1 MMVDE
6 SLVAVKCIVWD
17 LDDTLWSGILSEGGA
32 ATLRPGAAEILAA
45 LDERGVLHSIA
56 SRNEPGPAMRHLD
69 QLGVAHY
76 FLHPQ
81 ISWRPKSESVRTIA
95 RALNISIDA
104 LVLVDDSPFERAE
117 VSDAHQGLRCIDSAH
132 LSGLL
137 ALFDFDRPVTDE
149 ARQRRHLY
157 RQAEVREAYESD
169 FRGPRQEFLAS
180 LGMHLY
186 IEPAAPQDLLR
197 AAELTQ
203 RTHQLNTTGLTFSA
217 EELGRLR
224 ARPDQ
229 MLLTI
234 RLDDRFGSYGVV
246 GLVLLGKSDDELCI
260 RLFLMSCRVMGRNIG
275 GAVLTYLAQQAD
287 DRGLVLTAD
296 FLPNEVNRSMYT
308 VYRLA
313 GFTEVG
319 RDGDRLRLQL
329 RPGTKRVLPLYLR
342 LTADPLPGCPQR
354 PASGA

>member
-1 MMVDE
+1 MTTE
-6 SLVAVKCIVWD
+6 SRVAVKCVVWD
-17 LDDTLWSGILSEGGA
+17 LDETLWAGILSEGGA

-69 QLGVAHY
+69 RLGIAHY

-81 ISWRPKSESVRTIA
+81 ISWRPKSESIRTIA
-95 RALNISIDA
+95 RALNIGIDA

-117 VSDAHQGLRCIDSAH
+117 VSDALQGLRCIDSAH
-132 LSGLL
+132 LSDLL
-137 ALFDFDRPVTDE
+137 ALFDFDGPVTDE
-149 ARQRRHLY
+149 ARQRRQLY
-157 RQAEVREAYESD
+157 RQAELREAHESD

-180 LGMHLY
+180 LDMRLSIG
-186 IEPAAPQDLLR
+186 PAASQDLLR

-217 EELGRLR
+217 EELEMLR
-224 ARPDQ
+224 TRPDQ
-229 MLLTI
+229 TLLTI

-246 GLVLLGKSDDELCI
+246 GLVLLGQSDDEWCI

-287 DRGLVLTAD
+287 DRGLQLTAD

-313 GFTEVG
+313 GFAEAG

-329 RPGTKRVLPLYLR
+329 RSGTKHVFPRYLR
-342 LTADPLPGCPQR
+342 LVVDPLVGCPEH
-354 PASGA
+354 PAPGA